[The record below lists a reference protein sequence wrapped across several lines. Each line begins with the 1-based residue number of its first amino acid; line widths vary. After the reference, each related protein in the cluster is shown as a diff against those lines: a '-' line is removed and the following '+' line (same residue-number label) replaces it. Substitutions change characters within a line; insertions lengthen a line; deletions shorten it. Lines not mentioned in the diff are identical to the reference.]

1 VTASGKRRAAKTPAA
16 TRARSGGNGLTAAAA
31 RDIAESQRRANVAKT
46 PVARAHTRRIVER
59 KKQVYTD
66 EAVRQAA
73 AQVKQGSAPAGGAP
87 ARKTKR
93 GAQPAGTTTR
103 KSTRRR

>member
-1 VTASGKRRAAKTPAA
+1 MTASGKRRAAKTPAA

-31 RDIAESQRRANVAKT
+31 RDIAESQRKANAAKT
-46 PVARAHTRRIVER
+46 PVARAHTRRVVEH
-59 KKQVYTD
+59 KLALYSPAAAK
-66 EAVRQAA
+66 QAA

-103 KSTRRR
+103 KCTRRR